1 MKYSG
6 TLATSISGEI
16 WDIDSGEQYLTEAF
30 DTSDVLIGSV
40 LSFVG
45 QGGCCGGPTDGLPFL
60 FTFTNLSAP
69 VATVRITE
77 VQGVRMAGFAFDNF
91 STTHVPEPGSG
102 LLLLSSIVALGLR
115 LKRTTSSHFP

>member
-45 QGGCCGGPTDGLPFL
+45 QGGYCGGPTDGLPF
-60 FTFTNLSAP
+60 
-69 VATVRITE
+69 
-77 VQGVRMAGFAFDNF
+77 
-91 STTHVPEPGSG
+91 
-102 LLLLSSIVALGLR
+102 
-115 LKRTTSSHFP
+115 